1 MTADQKYAYWLANL
15 VQLLGFLQHR
25 ITAMSVVPGEALVVS
40 REQQMSASLVVLL
53 QMRTVAA
60 RAVEDLY
67 RQWLAELCRWFAK
80 LGPAALMDH
89 QGLAGYS
96 SATAQVG
103 GSRFLN
109 SILGRRSS
117 IPQLSTEVLLDGLD
131 ELTQAMAAARL
142 QSEIV
147 EQMLSSLFAH
157 ISSIA
162 FNELLVRKAYATWRR
177 GIQIQYNLSQLEDWV
192 TRVRHA
198 HPQWIPYG
206 PPLPQTEHLLQA
218 VKLLQLAKSATTED
232 IPVIQ
237 EACPALTTS
246 QIRRILSLYT
256 PDEFEDGPVCPALMR
271 ALALKCQQ
279 EELSGQSS
287 ELTIPEIHPDAE
299 PLKLSIKPIA
309 PSHQGALPAA
319 LVPPALWKLFSLA
332 RQS

>member
-1 MTADQKYAYWLANL
+1 
-15 VQLLGFLQHR
+15 
-25 ITAMSVVPGEALVVS
+25 
-40 REQQMSASLVVLL
+40 MSAALVVLL

-60 RAVEDLY
+60 RTVEDLY

-89 QGLAGYS
+89 QGLQGYS
-96 SATAQVG
+96 SSAAERQA

-109 SILGRRSS
+109 SILGRRASN
-117 IPQLSTEVLLDGLD
+117 PQLSTEVLLDALD
-131 ELTQAMAAARL
+131 ELAQAMSVAQL

-162 FNELLVRKAYATWRR
+162 FNELLVRKSYATWKR

-192 TRVRHA
+192 SRIRQA
-198 HPQWIPYG
+198 HPNWIPYG

-256 PDEFEDGPVCPALMR
+256 PDEFEDGPVCSALMR

-309 PSHQGALPAA
+309 PGNQTNLPAS
-319 LVPPALWKLFSLA
+319 LVPPSLWKIFTLTRQPQSL
-332 RQS
+332 